1 MKKHDTRFTKEVVGI
16 AILLSLFL
24 AGCGQKDA
32 KEQEQPPSIIV
43 QEEDPGEAGSD
54 EKAKDFTISE
64 NEISQDEISENGSLD
79 HSSTESV
86 SSENESLT
94 GVSYVETTETVK
106 LRSASN
112 TDCDVITL
120 LPGGTVLS
128 KTGEENGFAIVDY
141 QGKTG
146 YVSEDYLKASKEP
159 DATEGDFEAS
169 VSDVSDT
176 SAASSQATVNPSASG
191 KLVVIDAGHQSHG
204 NSEKE
209 PVGPGS
215 STMKAKV
222 AGGTSGVVSGL
233 AEYQLTLA
241 VSQKLQAELVNRG
254 YTVIMIRE
262 SNDVNISNAER
273 AQVANNAGAN
283 AFIRIHANGSTN
295 SSANGA
301 MTICPTAS
309 NPYCSN
315 IYSASR
321 KLSDCVLSGLVT
333 ATGCQKE
340 YVWETDSMSGIN
352 WCQVPV
358 TIVEMGYMTN
368 PNEDALMATDDYQNK
383 IATGIAN
390 GIDQYID

>member
-159 DATEGDFEAS
+159 DATEGRHGHSSRAHCADEREPRRRSFREGGCVRNDGQRAVCPRDGGRQGLRHAHRHHRPAAGKS
-169 VSDVSDT
+169 PWLQVWR
-176 SAASSQATVNPSASG
+176 SAVLHVRRSAHAPVRPRDQPEPAVIQTINSQALPFTRGRFFARKSQLFASALCS
-191 KLVVIDAGHQSHG
+191 
-204 NSEKE
+204 
-209 PVGPGS
+209 
-215 STMKAKV
+215 KA
-222 AGGTSGVVSGL
+222 
-233 AEYQLTLA
+233 
-241 VSQKLQAELVNRG
+241 
-254 YTVIMIRE
+254 
-262 SNDVNISNAER
+262 
-273 AQVANNAGAN
+273 
-283 AFIRIHANGSTN
+283 
-295 SSANGA
+295 
-301 MTICPTAS
+301 
-309 NPYCSN
+309 
-315 IYSASR
+315 
-321 KLSDCVLSGLVT
+321 
-333 ATGCQKE
+333 
-340 YVWETDSMSGIN
+340 
-352 WCQVPV
+352 
-358 TIVEMGYMTN
+358 
-368 PNEDALMATDDYQNK
+368 
-383 IATGIAN
+383 
-390 GIDQYID
+390 